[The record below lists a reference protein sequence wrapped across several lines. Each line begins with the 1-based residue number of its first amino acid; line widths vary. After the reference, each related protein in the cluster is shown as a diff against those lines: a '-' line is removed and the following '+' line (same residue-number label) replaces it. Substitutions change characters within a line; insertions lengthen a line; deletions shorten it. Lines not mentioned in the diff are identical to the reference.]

1 VSGEPRNNITW
12 LGEWLAGQLEGL
24 MRNYR
29 DAKAGAALTGTFR
42 KAALKGFL
50 LLAVCGIASAQID
63 TTAPAKATSAERS
76 ATVDLKLDIKALTEP
91 LQDLM
96 PAERQVV
103 DEVID
108 LIRQKR
114 HALALLDLN
123 RLTASNPSNSALR
136 VLRAYVLLELGNIT
150 GGLND
155 ARSAEASGA
164 RSAYRC
170 WFLAQVAYLA
180 GNKPLCR
187 REIKHLTSQPSPY
200 GPAAE
205 KLSHDL
211 ETGSK

>member
-1 VSGEPRNNITW
+1 
-12 LGEWLAGQLEGL
+12 
-24 MRNYR
+24 MRNYQ
-29 DAKAGAALTGTFR
+29 DAKAGGAFMEAFSR
-42 KAALKGFL
+42 AALKGFV
-50 LLAVCGIASAQID
+50 LLAMYGIASAQIGA
-63 TTAPAKATSAERS
+63 TAPPKATTTERS
-76 ATVDLKLDIKALTEP
+76 ARSAVELDIKALAKP

-103 DEVID
+103 DEAIE
-108 LIRQKR
+108 LIGQKR
-114 HALALLDLN
+114 HALALLDLT
-123 RLTASNPSNSALR
+123 RLTASNPNNSALR

-150 GGLND
+150 GALND

-180 GNKPLCR
+180 GNKPLCC

-200 GPAAE
+200 GMAAE